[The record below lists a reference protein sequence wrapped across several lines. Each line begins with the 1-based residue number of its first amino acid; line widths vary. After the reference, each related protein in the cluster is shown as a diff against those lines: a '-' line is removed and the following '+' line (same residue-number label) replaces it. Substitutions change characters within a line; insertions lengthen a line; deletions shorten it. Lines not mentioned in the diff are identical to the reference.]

1 VTSRFTVD
9 AIFKTIENA
18 VGPAGERRVHVGRLA
33 ESLVPQ
39 SSEARFAVKRGPNR
53 DKWYRS
59 SRLGEASFFLFL
71 TTWLRHRYTTP
82 MESMPKAEMPSG
94 ALVLL
99 ILRVL
104 RSGALH
110 GYAIAQR
117 IHVLSSEVL
126 HVEEGSLYPAL
137 QKILLKG
144 WVTAEWG
151 ISETN
156 RKVRFYRLT
165 PAGRRQLEAELSE
178 YDRVNGAIQSVL
190 RTA

>member
-1 VTSRFTVD
+1 
-9 AIFKTIENA
+9 
-18 VGPAGERRVHVGRLA
+18 
-33 ESLVPQ
+33 
-39 SSEARFAVKRGPNR
+39 
-53 DKWYRS
+53 
-59 SRLGEASFFLFL
+59 
-71 TTWLRHRYTTP
+71 
-82 MESMPKAEMPSG
+82 MPKTEMPSG

-104 RSGALH
+104 RSGSLH

-117 IHVLSSEVL
+117 IHSLSSEVL
-126 HVEEGSLYPAL
+126 HVEEGALYPAL
-137 QKILLKG
+137 QRILLKG

-165 PAGRRQLEAELSE
+165 PAGRKQLEAELSG
-178 YDRVNGAIQSVL
+178 YGRVHEAIQAVL

>member
-1 VTSRFTVD
+1 MPMV
-9 AIFKTIENA
+9 A
-18 VGPAGERRVHVGRLA
+18 
-33 ESLVPQ
+33 
-39 SSEARFAVKRGPNR
+39 
-53 DKWYRS
+53 
-59 SRLGEASFFLFL
+59 
-71 TTWLRHRYTTP
+71 TP
-82 MESMPKAEMPSG
+82 KDETPKNGMPSG
-94 ALVLL
+94 ALAML

-104 RSGALH
+104 HSGPLH

-126 HVEEGSLYPAL
+126 EVEEGSLYPAL

-144 WVTAEWG
+144 WASAEWG

-165 PAGRRQLEAELSE
+165 PAGQKQLQAELND
-178 YDRVNGAIQSVL
+178 YDRVTQAIQSVL